1 MGCATGSTRRW
12 RPEVPENLLEV
23 RDLTI
28 TPAGAE
34 TPVLHD
40 VSLSLAPG
48 ERVGLIGESGSGKSL
63 TAQSV
68 MGLLPEEL
76 HARGQV
82 RLQGHSGNLLEANE
96 KTLAG
101 LRSEIVSMVFQEPM
115 SALNPLM
122 RIGDQIA
129 EVLRIHGKVPRAQ
142 IQTRVRELL
151 HDVHMPD
158 PDSAR
163 FAYPHQMSG
172 GQRQRVML
180 AIALA
185 NSPRLLICDEPTTA
199 LDVTVQKHMLDLI
212 AERVA
217 AVEAGLLFIT
227 HDLAVVAGVC
237 DRVIVMYRGRIV
249 ESGSVDEIFTAPK
262 HEYTRG
268 LLASSDLE
276 SSDDRGRLFTLKT
289 ALAYSGPQVDA
300 ESPAEADSSDGAGE
314 SEESECREESTTSTR
329 SGHTG
334 TAVAESTDDGN
345 DGAASTRENDGAAS
359 VGESAPLIEVSGVTR
374 VFRGRGLFGRRRS
387 QVTALGGIDFTVAGG
402 ARLGIVGESGS
413 GKSTLLNILSGLDRP
428 TTGHVRV
435 GDIRVEAASSQ
446 ALRRL
451 RENLQIVFQDPFASL
466 DPRMRIAD
474 IVSEP
479 LIAAGVDKDERI
491 ARVEEMIA
499 SVDLD
504 ADSLRRYPHQ
514 FSGGQRQRISIAR
527 ALVTRPQILVADE
540 PVSALDVSVRAQV
553 LNLLTDLVDEYA
565 LTLLFVSHDL
575 GVVKHLCSD
584 VIVMK
589 AGQII
594 ESGATEDIYAHPQ
607 EEYTRRLIAAT
618 PSLAEAL
625 AAG

>member
-1 MGCATGSTRRW
+1 MS
-12 RPEVPENLLEV
+12 ENLLEV

-28 TPAGAE
+28 TPAGAQA
-34 TPVLHD
+34 PVLEN

-76 HARGQV
+76 RAEGSV
-82 RLQGHSGNLLEANE
+82 SLQGFSGNILEAKE
-96 KTLAG
+96 KTLARM
-101 LRSEIVSMVFQEPM
+101 RSNLVSMVFQEPM

-129 EVLRIHGKVPRAQ
+129 EAMRIHGAVARGDIPG
-142 IQTRVRELL
+142 RVLDLL
-151 HDVHMPD
+151 TSVHMPD
-158 PDSAR
+158 PGSAR
-163 FAYPHQMSG
+163 YAYPHQMSG

-185 NSPRLLICDEPTTA
+185 NSPQLLICDEPTTA
-199 LDVTVQKHMLDLI
+199 LDVTVQKHMLELI

-217 AVEAGLLFIT
+217 AVQAGLLFIT
-227 HDLAVVAGVC
+227 HDLAVVAEVC
-237 DRVIVMYRGRIV
+237 ERVIVMYAGRIV
-249 ESGSVDEIFTAPK
+249 ESGTVRQIFTDPQ

-276 SSDDRGRLFTLKT
+276 ATEGNGKLYTLKT
-289 ALAYSGPQVDA
+289 ALSYAGPVD
-300 ESPAEADSSDGAGE
+300 ETSPVDEAGPGDEDELS
-314 SEESECREESTTSTR
+314 
-329 SGHTG
+329 
-334 TAVAESTDDGN
+334 VAA
-345 DGAASTRENDGAAS
+345 GAADVREPAAVRESRAAS
-359 VGESAPLIEVSGVTR
+359 AREAPTVGGVAPLIEVSGVSKH
-374 VFRGRGLFGRRRS
+374 FRSRGLLLRRRAP
-387 QVTALGGIDFTVAGG
+387 VRALEDISFSVASGQ
-402 ARLGIVGESGS
+402 RLGIVGESGS

-428 TTGHVRV
+428 SSGHVRV
-435 GDIRVEAASSQ
+435 GDIRVESASSS
-446 ALRRL
+446 ALRAL

-466 DPRMRIAD
+466 DPRMRVED

-479 LIAAGVDKDERI
+479 LVARGLGREERL
-491 ARVEEMIA
+491 ARVEEMLQA
-499 SVDLD
+499 VDLD
-504 ADSLRRYPHQ
+504 TKAMRRYPHQ

-553 LNLLTDLVDEYA
+553 LNLLTDLVDDYA

-589 AGQII
+589 DGHIV
-594 ESGATEDIYAHPQ
+594 ESGSTEDIYANPR
-607 EEYTRRLIAAT
+607 EDYTRSLIAAT
-618 PSLAEAL
+618 PSLAGAL
-625 AAG
+625 ASAN

>member
-1 MGCATGSTRRW
+1 M
-12 RPEVPENLLEV
+12 PENLLEV

-68 MGLLPEEL
+68 MGLLPDEL

-82 RLQGHSGNLLEANE
+82 HLQGHSGNLLEANE

-101 LRSEIVSMVFQEPM
+101 LRSDIVSMVFQEPM

-142 IQTRVRELL
+142 IPTRVRELL

-237 DRVIVMYRGRIV
+237 DRVVVMYRGRIV

-276 SSDDRGRLFTLKT
+276 STDDRGRLFTPKT
-289 ALAYSGPQVDA
+289 ALAYSGPQVEEAEPQPDA
-300 ESPAEADSSDGAGE
+300 RESQDSE
-314 SEESECREESTTSTR
+314 
-329 SGHTG
+329 
-334 TAVAESTDDGN
+334 
-345 DGAASTRENDGAAS
+345 DGAASAKEGNGAAS
-359 VGESAPLIEVSGVTR
+359 AKESAPLIEVSDVTR
-374 VFRGRGLFGRRRS
+374 VFRGRGLFGRGRS
-387 QVTALGGIDFTVAGG
+387 RVTALGGIDFTVASG

-474 IVSEP
+474 IVAEP
-479 LIAAGVDKDERI
+479 LIAAGVDKDERT

-499 SVDLD
+499 AVDLD

-575 GVVKHLCSD
+575 GVVKHLCSE

-589 AGQII
+589 SGQII
-594 ESGATEDIYAHPQ
+594 ESGATEDIYANPQ
-607 EEYTRRLIAAT
+607 EEYTRSLIAAT

>member
-1 MGCATGSTRRW
+1 M
-12 RPEVPENLLEV
+12 PENLLEV
-23 RDLTI
+23 CDLTI

-142 IQTRVRELL
+142 IPTRVRELL

-249 ESGSVDEIFTAPK
+249 ESGSIDEIFTAPK

-276 SSDDRGRLFTLKT
+276 STDDRGRLFTLKT

-345 DGAASTRENDGAAS
+345 DGAAS

-374 VFRGRGLFGRRRS
+374 VFRGRGFFGRRRS

>member
-1 MGCATGSTRRW
+1 M
-12 RPEVPENLLEV
+12 PENLLEV

-68 MGLLPEEL
+68 MGLLPDEL

-82 RLQGHSGNLLEANE
+82 HLQGHSGNLLEANE

-101 LRSEIVSMVFQEPM
+101 LRSDIVSMVFQEPM

-227 HDLAVVAGVC
+227 HDLAVVAGIC
-237 DRVIVMYRGRIV
+237 DRVVVMYRGRIV

-276 SSDDRGRLFTLKT
+276 STDDRGRLFTPKT
-289 ALAYSGPQVDA
+289 ALAYSGPQVEEAEPQPDA
-300 ESPAEADSSDGAGE
+300 RESQDSE
-314 SEESECREESTTSTR
+314 
-329 SGHTG
+329 
-334 TAVAESTDDGN
+334 
-345 DGAASTRENDGAAS
+345 DGAASAKEGNGAAS
-359 VGESAPLIEVSGVTR
+359 AKESAPLIEVSDVTR
-374 VFRGRGLFGRRRS
+374 VFRGRGLFGRGRS
-387 QVTALGGIDFTVAGG
+387 RVTALGGIDFTVASG
-402 ARLGIVGESGS
+402 ARLGIVGGSGS

-474 IVSEP
+474 IVAEP
-479 LIAAGVDKDERI
+479 LIAASVDKDERT

-499 SVDLD
+499 AVDLD

-575 GVVKHLCSD
+575 GVVKHLCSE

-589 AGQII
+589 SGQII
-594 ESGATEDIYAHPQ
+594 ESGATEDIYANPQ
-607 EEYTRRLIAAT
+607 EEYTRSLIAAT

>member
-1 MGCATGSTRRW
+1 MS
-12 RPEVPENLLEV
+12 ENLLEV

-28 TPAGAE
+28 TPAGARA
-34 TPVLHD
+34 PVLEN

-76 HARGQV
+76 HAEGSV
-82 RLQGHSGNLLEANE
+82 SLQGFSGNILEAKE
-96 KTLAG
+96 KTLARM
-101 LRSEIVSMVFQEPM
+101 RSNLVSMVFQEPM

-129 EVLRIHGKVPRAQ
+129 EALRIHGAVARGDIPG
-142 IQTRVRELL
+142 RVLDLL
-151 HDVHMPD
+151 TSVHMPD
-158 PDSAR
+158 PGSAR
-163 FAYPHQMSG
+163 YAYPHQMSG

-185 NSPRLLICDEPTTA
+185 NSPQLLICDEPTTA
-199 LDVTVQKHMLDLI
+199 LDVTVQKHMLELI

-217 AVEAGLLFIT
+217 AVQAGLLFIT
-227 HDLAVVAGVC
+227 HDLAVVAEVC
-237 DRVIVMYRGRIV
+237 ERVIVMYAGRIV
-249 ESGSVDEIFTAPK
+249 ESGTVRQIFTDPQ

-276 SSDDRGRLFTLKT
+276 ATDGNGKLYTLKT
-289 ALAYSGPQVDA
+289 ALSYAGPVDEA
-300 ESPAEADSSDGAGE
+300 EPADMRESAVAREPVATGE
-314 SEESECREESTTSTR
+314 SAAVREPR
-329 SGHTG
+329 
-334 TAVAESTDDGN
+334 
-345 DGAASTRENDGAAS
+345 AASAREAPT
-359 VGESAPLIEVSGVTR
+359 VGGVAPLIEVSGVSKH
-374 VFRGRGLFGRRRS
+374 FRSRGLLLRRRAP
-387 QVTALGGIDFTVAGG
+387 VRALEDISFSVASGQ
-402 ARLGIVGESGS
+402 RLGIVGESGS

-428 TTGHVRV
+428 SSGHVRV
-435 GDIRVEAASSQ
+435 GDIRVESASSS
-446 ALRRL
+446 ALRAL

-466 DPRMRIAD
+466 DPRMRIED

-479 LIAAGVDKDERI
+479 LVARGLGREERL
-491 ARVEEMIA
+491 ARVEEMLQA
-499 SVDLD
+499 VDLD
-504 ADSLRRYPHQ
+504 TKVMRRYPHQ

-553 LNLLTDLVDEYA
+553 LNLFTDLVDDYA

-589 AGQII
+589 DGHIV
-594 ESGATEDIYAHPQ
+594 ESGSTEDIYANPR
-607 EEYTRRLIAAT
+607 EDYTRRLIAAT
-618 PSLAEAL
+618 PSLAGAL
-625 AAG
+625 ASAN

>member
-1 MGCATGSTRRW
+1 M
-12 RPEVPENLLEV
+12 PENLLEV
-23 RDLTI
+23 CDLTI

-142 IQTRVRELL
+142 IPTRVRELL

-199 LDVTVQKHMLDLI
+199 LDVTVQKQMLDLI

-227 HDLAVVAGVC
+227 HDLAVVAGIC

-276 SSDDRGRLFTLKT
+276 STDDRGRLFTLKT

-499 SVDLD
+499 SVDLG

>member
-1 MGCATGSTRRW
+1 M
-12 RPEVPENLLEV
+12 PENLLEV

-28 TPAGAE
+28 TPAGTQ

-40 VSLSLAPG
+40 VSLSLASG

-76 HARGQV
+76 HTRGRV
-82 RLQGHSGNLLEANE
+82 HLQGHSGNLLDAKET
-96 KTLAG
+96 TLAG
-101 LRSEIVSMVFQEPM
+101 MRSDIVSMVFQEPM

-142 IQTRVRELL
+142 IPSRVRDLL
-151 HDVHMPD
+151 RDVHMPD

-199 LDVTVQKHMLDLI
+199 LDVTVQKRMLDLI
-212 AERVA
+212 AERVSD
-217 AVEAGLLFIT
+217 VEAGLLFIT
-227 HDLAVVAGVC
+227 HDLAVVAGIC

-249 ESGSVDEIFTAPK
+249 ETGSVDEIFTAPQ

-268 LLASSDLE
+268 LLASSDLDATDE
-276 SSDDRGRLFTLKT
+276 RGRLFTLKT
-289 ALAYSGPQVDA
+289 ALAYSGPRLDKAALSAELVEPGDSVD
-300 ESPAEADSSDGAGE
+300 
-314 SEESECREESTTSTR
+314 
-329 SGHTG
+329 G
-334 TAVAESTDDGN
+334 TASVTDD
-345 DGAASTRENDGAAS
+345 DGTAS
-359 VGESAPLIEVSGVTR
+359 VRESAPLIDVSDVTR

-387 QVTALGGIDFTVAGG
+387 DVTALGGIDFAVSTG

-451 RENLQIVFQDPFASL
+451 RERLQIVFQDPFASL

-474 IVSEP
+474 IVAEP
-479 LIAAGVDKDERI
+479 LIAAGIDKDERD
-491 ARVEEMIA
+491 ARVVEMITA
-499 SVDLD
+499 VDLD

-527 ALVTRPQILVADE
+527 ALVTKPQILVADE

-589 AGQII
+589 AGQIV
-594 ESGATEDIYAHPQ
+594 ESGATEDIYANPQ
-607 EEYTRRLIAAT
+607 EEYTRSLIAAT

>member
-1 MGCATGSTRRW
+1 M
-12 RPEVPENLLEV
+12 PENLLEV
-23 RDLTI
+23 CDLTI

-142 IQTRVRELL
+142 IPTRVRELL

-237 DRVIVMYRGRIV
+237 DRVIVMCRGRIV

-276 SSDDRGRLFTLKT
+276 STDDRGRLFTLKT

-618 PSLAEAL
+618 PSLADAL

>member
-1 MGCATGSTRRW
+1 M
-12 RPEVPENLLEV
+12 PESLLEV

-28 TPAGAE
+28 TPAGTQ

-40 VSLSLAPG
+40 VSLSLASG

-76 HARGQV
+76 HTRGRV
-82 RLQGHSGNLLEANE
+82 HLQGHSGNLLDAHET
-96 KTLAG
+96 TLAG
-101 LRSEIVSMVFQEPM
+101 LRSDIVSMVFQEPM

-142 IQTRVRELL
+142 IPTRVRELL

-199 LDVTVQKHMLDLI
+199 LDVTVQKRMLDLI
-212 AERVA
+212 AERVS

-227 HDLAVVAGVC
+227 HDLAVVAGIC

-249 ESGSVDEIFTAPK
+249 ETGSVDQIFTAPQ
-262 HEYTRG
+262 HDYTRG
-268 LLASSDLE
+268 LLASSDLDAT
-276 SSDDRGRLFTLKT
+276 DDRGRLFTLKT
-289 ALAYSGPQVDA
+289 SLTYSGPRLDA
-300 ESPAEADSSDGAGE
+300 AEASAEQVEPGDSVD
-314 SEESECREESTTSTR
+314 
-329 SGHTG
+329 G
-334 TAVAESTDDGN
+334 TASVRDD
-345 DGAASTRENDGAAS
+345 DRTAS
-359 VGESAPLIEVSGVTR
+359 VRESAPLIDVSDVTR

-387 QVTALGGIDFTVAGG
+387 DVTALDGIDFSVSAG

-435 GDIRVEAASSQ
+435 GDIRVEAASAQ

-466 DPRMRIAD
+466 DPRMRVAD
-474 IVSEP
+474 IVAEP
-479 LIAAGVDKDERI
+479 LIAAGIDKDERD
-491 ARVEEMIA
+491 ARVEEMITA
-499 SVDLD
+499 VDLE

-527 ALVTRPQILVADE
+527 ALVTKPQILVADE

-584 VIVMK
+584 VIVMR
-589 AGQII
+589 AGQIV
-594 ESGATEDIYAHPQ
+594 ESGATEDIYANPQ
-607 EEYTRRLIAAT
+607 EEYTRSLIAAT

>member
-1 MGCATGSTRRW
+1 M
-12 RPEVPENLLEV
+12 PENLLEV

-28 TPAGAE
+28 TPAGTQ

-40 VSLSLAPG
+40 VSLSLASG

-76 HARGQV
+76 HTRGRV
-82 RLQGHSGNLLEANE
+82 HLQGHSGNLLDAKET
-96 KTLAG
+96 TLAG
-101 LRSEIVSMVFQEPM
+101 MRSDIVSMVFQEPM

-142 IQTRVRELL
+142 IPTRVRDLL
-151 HDVHMPD
+151 RDVHMPD

-199 LDVTVQKHMLDLI
+199 LDVTVQKRMLDLI
-212 AERVA
+212 AERVSD
-217 AVEAGLLFIT
+217 VEAGLLFIT
-227 HDLAVVAGVC
+227 HDLAVVAGIC

-249 ESGSVDEIFTAPK
+249 ETGSVDEIFTAPQ

-268 LLASSDLE
+268 LLASSDLDATDE
-276 SSDDRGRLFTLKT
+276 RGRLFTLKT
-289 ALAYSGPQVDA
+289 ALAYSGPRLDKAASSAEPVEPGDSVD
-300 ESPAEADSSDGAGE
+300 
-314 SEESECREESTTSTR
+314 
-329 SGHTG
+329 G
-334 TAVAESTDDGN
+334 TASVTDD
-345 DGAASTRENDGAAS
+345 DGTAS
-359 VGESAPLIEVSGVTR
+359 VRESAPLIDVSDVTR

-387 QVTALGGIDFTVAGG
+387 DVTALGGIDFAVSTG

-451 RENLQIVFQDPFASL
+451 RERLQIVFQDPFASL

-474 IVSEP
+474 IVAEP
-479 LIAAGVDKDERI
+479 LIAAGIDKDERD
-491 ARVEEMIA
+491 ARVMEMITA
-499 SVDLD
+499 VDLD

-527 ALVTRPQILVADE
+527 ALVTKPQILVADE
-540 PVSALDVSVRAQV
+540 TVSALDVSVRAQV

-589 AGQII
+589 AGQIV
-594 ESGATEDIYAHPQ
+594 ESGATEDIYANPQ
-607 EEYTRRLIAAT
+607 EEYTRSLIAAT

>member
-1 MGCATGSTRRW
+1 M
-12 RPEVPENLLEV
+12 PENLLEV

-76 HARGQV
+76 HAQGQV
-82 RLQGHSGNLLEANE
+82 HLQGHSGNLLEANE

-101 LRSEIVSMVFQEPM
+101 LRSDIVSMVFQEPM

-237 DRVIVMYRGRIV
+237 DRVVVMYRGRIV

-276 SSDDRGRLFTLKT
+276 STDDRGRLFTPKT
-289 ALAYSGPQVDA
+289 ALAYSGPQVEEAEPQPDA
-300 ESPAEADSSDGAGE
+300 RESQDSE
-314 SEESECREESTTSTR
+314 
-329 SGHTG
+329 
-334 TAVAESTDDGN
+334 
-345 DGAASTRENDGAAS
+345 DGAASAKEGNGAAS
-359 VGESAPLIEVSGVTR
+359 AKESAPLIEVSDVTR
-374 VFRGRGLFGRRRS
+374 VFRGRGLFGRGRS
-387 QVTALGGIDFTVAGG
+387 QVTALGGIDFTVASG

-451 RENLQIVFQDPFASL
+451 RQNLQIVFQDPFASL

-474 IVSEP
+474 IVAEP
-479 LIAAGVDKDERI
+479 LIAAGVDKDERT

-499 SVDLD
+499 AVDLD

-575 GVVKHLCSD
+575 GVVKHLCSE

-589 AGQII
+589 SGQII
-594 ESGATEDIYAHPQ
+594 ESGATENIYANPQ
-607 EEYTRRLIAAT
+607 EEYTRSLIAAT

>member
-1 MGCATGSTRRW
+1 M
-12 RPEVPENLLEV
+12 PENLLEV

-68 MGLLPEEL
+68 MGLLPDEL

-82 RLQGHSGNLLEANE
+82 HLQGHSGNLLEANE

-101 LRSEIVSMVFQEPM
+101 LRSDIVSMVFQEPM

-129 EVLRIHGKVPRAQ
+129 EVLRIHGKVPRGQ
-142 IQTRVRELL
+142 IPTRVRELL

-217 AVEAGLLFIT
+217 AVDAGLLFIT

-237 DRVIVMYRGRIV
+237 DRVVVMYRGRIV

-276 SSDDRGRLFTLKT
+276 STDDRGRLFTPKT
-289 ALAYSGPQVDA
+289 ALAYSGPQVEEAEPQPDA
-300 ESPAEADSSDGAGE
+300 RESQDSE
-314 SEESECREESTTSTR
+314 
-329 SGHTG
+329 
-334 TAVAESTDDGN
+334 
-345 DGAASTRENDGAAS
+345 DGAASAKEGNGAAS
-359 VGESAPLIEVSGVTR
+359 AKESAPLIEVSDVTR
-374 VFRGRGLFGRRRS
+374 VFRGRGLFVRGRSR
-387 QVTALGGIDFTVAGG
+387 VTALGGIDFTVASG

-474 IVSEP
+474 IVAEP
-479 LIAAGVDKDERI
+479 LIAAGVDKDERT

-499 SVDLD
+499 AVDLD
-504 ADSLRRYPHQ
+504 TDSLRRYPHQ

-575 GVVKHLCSD
+575 GVVKHLCSE

-589 AGQII
+589 SGQII
-594 ESGATEDIYAHPQ
+594 ESGATEDIYANPQ
-607 EEYTRRLIAAT
+607 EEYTRSLIAAT

>member
-1 MGCATGSTRRW
+1 MA
-12 RPEVPENLLEV
+12 ENLLEV

-28 TPAGAE
+28 TPAGADG
-34 TPVLHD
+34 PVLKD

-76 HARGQV
+76 RATGTV
-82 RLQGHSGNLLEANE
+82 SLAGFSGNVLEAKE
-96 KTLAG
+96 RTLARM
-101 LRSEIVSMVFQEPM
+101 RSDIVSMVFQEPM

-129 EVLRIHGKVPRAQ
+129 EALRIHGSTDRRAVPG
-142 IQTRVRELL
+142 RVLELL
-151 HDVHMPD
+151 TSVHMPD
-158 PDSAR
+158 PEGAR
-163 FAYPHQMSG
+163 YAYPHQMSG

-185 NSPRLLICDEPTTA
+185 NTPRLLICDEPTTA

-237 DRVIVMYRGRIV
+237 DRVIVMNSGRIV
-249 ESGSVDEIFTAPK
+249 ETGSVHDIFTNPQ

-276 SSDDRGRLFTLKT
+276 ATDANGKLFTLKT
-289 ALAYSGPQVDA
+289 ALAYAGPLGEAGSPPGAGTNPDENVDA
-300 ESPAEADSSDGAGE
+300 DVEPTTASAGE
-314 SEESECREESTTSTR
+314 SGRVRTRAGDSPRAREPEL
-329 SGHTG
+329 TG
-334 TAVAESTDDGN
+334 Q
-345 DGAASTRENDGAAS
+345 
-359 VGESAPLIEVSGVTR
+359 SAPLIEVTGVSKLYKA
-374 VFRGRGLFGRRRS
+374 RGLTLRRRS
-387 QVTALGGIDFTVAGG
+387 EVQALEDIGFRVSAGQ
-402 ARLGIVGESGS
+402 RLGIVGESGS

-435 GDIRVEAASSQ
+435 GDVRVESASAS
-446 ALRRL
+446 ALRSL

-466 DPRMRIAD
+466 DPRMRVED

-479 LIAAGVDKDERI
+479 LIARGMGRDERLS
-491 ARVEEMIA
+491 RVEEMLLA
-499 SVDLD
+499 VDLD
-504 ADSLRRYPHQ
+504 SAAMRRYPHQ

-527 ALVTRPQILVADE
+527 ALVTRPQILIADE

-553 LNLLTDLVDEYA
+553 LNLLTDLVDDYA

-575 GVVKHLCSD
+575 GVVQHLCSD
-584 VIVMK
+584 IIVMK
-589 AGQII
+589 DGHIV
-594 ESGATEDIYAHPQ
+594 ESGTTEDIYANPR
-607 EEYTRRLIAAT
+607 EEYTQRLIAAT
-618 PSLAEAL
+618 PSLAGAL
-625 AAG
+625 ASAG

>member
-1 MGCATGSTRRW
+1 M
-12 RPEVPENLLEV
+12 PENLLEV

-28 TPAGAE
+28 TPAGASA
-34 TPVLHD
+34 PVLHD

-82 RLQGHSGNLLEANE
+82 HLQGHTGNLLEANE

-101 LRSEIVSMVFQEPM
+101 LRSDIVSMVFQEPM

-129 EVLRIHGKVPRAQ
+129 EVLRIHGKVPRGQ
-142 IQTRVRELL
+142 IPARVRELL
-151 HDVHMPD
+151 GDVHMPD

-212 AERVA
+212 ADRVS

-249 ESGSVDEIFTAPK
+249 ETGSVDEIFTAPK

-276 SSDDRGRLFTLKT
+276 ATDDRGRLFTLKT
-289 ALAYSGPQVDA
+289 ALAYSGPQVEGA
-300 ESPAEADSSDGAGE
+300 EPTSAAGE
-314 SEESECREESTTSTR
+314 SEGSDQQEESPVPTRKDGISTS
-329 SGHTG
+329 
-334 TAVAESTDDGN
+334 VEDPMDD
-345 DGAASTRENDGAAS
+345 DDDRAASERD
-359 VGESAPLIEVSGVTR
+359 SAPLIEVSDVTR

-387 QVTALGGIDFTVAGG
+387 DVTALGGIDFTVAAG

-474 IVSEP
+474 IVAEP
-479 LIAAGVDKDERI
+479 LIAAGVDKDERT

-499 SVDLD
+499 AVDLD

-575 GVVKHLCSD
+575 GVVRHLCSD

-589 AGQII
+589 GGQIV
-594 ESGATEDIYAHPQ
+594 ESGATEDIYAAPQ

>member
-1 MGCATGSTRRW
+1 M
-12 RPEVPENLLEV
+12 PENLLEV

-142 IQTRVRELL
+142 IPTRVRELL

>member
-1 MGCATGSTRRW
+1 
-12 RPEVPENLLEV
+12 VPENLLEV

-28 TPAGAE
+28 TPAGADAA
-34 TPVLHD
+34 VLHD
-40 VSLSLAPG
+40 VSLSLAQG

-76 HARGQV
+76 NARGQV
-82 RLQGHSGNLLEANE
+82 HLHGHSGNLLESNE

-101 LRSEIVSMVFQEPM
+101 LRSDIVSMVFQEPM

-129 EVLRIHGKVPRAQ
+129 EVLRIHGKAPRGQ
-142 IQTRVRELL
+142 IPTRVRELL
-151 HDVHMPD
+151 RDVHMPD

-163 FAYPHQMSG
+163 FAYPHQLSG

-212 AERVA
+212 AERVS

-276 SSDDRGRLFTLKT
+276 ATDDRGRLFTLKT
-289 ALAYSGPQVDA
+289 ALAYSGPQIG
-300 ESPAEADSSDGAGE
+300 EAEASADVGE
-314 SEESECREESTTSTR
+314 S
-329 SGHTG
+329 G
-334 TAVAESTDDGN
+334 DDGV
-345 DGAASTRENDGAAS
+345 GAAS
-359 VGESAPLIEVSGVTR
+359 VRESAPLIEVSDVTR

-387 QVTALGGIDFTVAGG
+387 DVTALGGIDFSVAAG

-474 IVSEP
+474 IVAEP
-479 LIAAGVDKDERI
+479 LIAAGVDKDERA

-499 SVDLD
+499 AVDLD
-504 ADSLRRYPHQ
+504 QDSLRRYPHQ

-575 GVVKHLCSD
+575 GVVKHLCSE
-584 VIVMK
+584 VIVMR
-589 AGQII
+589 AGQIV
-594 ESGATEDIYAHPQ
+594 ESGATEDIYANPQ

-625 AAG
+625 ATG

>member
-12 RPEVPENLLEV
+12 RPEVPEKLLEV

-34 TPVLHD
+34 APVLHD

-76 HARGQV
+76 HASGQV
-82 RLQGHSGNLLEANE
+82 HLQGHSGNLLEANE

-101 LRSEIVSMVFQEPM
+101 LRSDIVSMVFQEPM

-142 IQTRVRELL
+142 IPTRVRELL

-276 SSDDRGRLFTLKT
+276 STDDRGRLFTLKT
-289 ALAYSGPQVDA
+289 ALAYSGPQV
-300 ESPAEADSSDGAGE
+300 E
-314 SEESECREESTTSTR
+314 
-329 SGHTG
+329 
-334 TAVAESTDDGN
+334 AESTDD
-345 DGAASTRENDGAAS
+345 DNDGAAS
-359 VGESAPLIEVSGVTR
+359 VRKNDGIASVRESAPLIEVSDVTR

-387 QVTALGGIDFTVAGG
+387 QVTALGGIDFTVAAG

-618 PSLAEAL
+618 PNLAEAL

>member
-1 MGCATGSTRRW
+1 M
-12 RPEVPENLLEV
+12 PENLLEV
-23 RDLTI
+23 CDLTI

-142 IQTRVRELL
+142 IPTRVRELL

-199 LDVTVQKHMLDLI
+199 LDVTVQKQMLDLI

>member
-1 MGCATGSTRRW
+1 M
-12 RPEVPENLLEV
+12 PENLLEV

-68 MGLLPEEL
+68 MGLLPDEL

-82 RLQGHSGNLLEANE
+82 HLQGHSGNLLEANE

-101 LRSEIVSMVFQEPM
+101 LRSDIVSMVFQEPM

-227 HDLAVVAGVC
+227 HDLAVVAGIC
-237 DRVIVMYRGRIV
+237 DRVVVMYRGRIV

-276 SSDDRGRLFTLKT
+276 STDDRGRLFTPKT
-289 ALAYSGPQVDA
+289 ALAYSGPQVEEAEPQPDA
-300 ESPAEADSSDGAGE
+300 RESQDSE
-314 SEESECREESTTSTR
+314 
-329 SGHTG
+329 
-334 TAVAESTDDGN
+334 
-345 DGAASTRENDGAAS
+345 DGAASAKEGNGAAS
-359 VGESAPLIEVSGVTR
+359 AKESAPLIEVSDVTR
-374 VFRGRGLFGRRRS
+374 VFRGRGLFGRGRS
-387 QVTALGGIDFTVAGG
+387 RVTALGGIDFTVASG

-474 IVSEP
+474 IVAEP
-479 LIAAGVDKDERI
+479 LIAAGVDKDERT

-499 SVDLD
+499 AVDLD
-504 ADSLRRYPHQ
+504 TDSLRRYPHQ

-527 ALVTRPQILVADE
+527 ALVTRPQVLVADE

-575 GVVKHLCSD
+575 GVVKHLCSE

-589 AGQII
+589 SGQII
-594 ESGATEDIYAHPQ
+594 ESGATEDIYANPQ
-607 EEYTRRLIAAT
+607 EEYTRSLIAAT

>member
-1 MGCATGSTRRW
+1 MS
-12 RPEVPENLLEV
+12 ENLLEV

-28 TPAGAE
+28 TPAGARA
-34 TPVLHD
+34 PVLEN

-76 HARGQV
+76 HAEGSV
-82 RLQGHSGNLLEANE
+82 SLQGFSGNILEAKE
-96 KTLAG
+96 KTLARM
-101 LRSEIVSMVFQEPM
+101 RSNLVSMVFQEPM

-129 EVLRIHGKVPRAQ
+129 EALRIHGAVARGDIPR
-142 IQTRVRELL
+142 RVLDLL
-151 HDVHMPD
+151 TSVHMPD
-158 PDSAR
+158 PGSAR
-163 FAYPHQMSG
+163 SAYPHQMSG

-185 NSPRLLICDEPTTA
+185 NSPQLLICDEPTTA
-199 LDVTVQKHMLDLI
+199 LDVTVQKHMLELI

-217 AVEAGLLFIT
+217 AARAGLLFIT
-227 HDLAVVAGVC
+227 HDLAVVAEVC
-237 DRVIVMYRGRIV
+237 ERVIVMYAGRIV
-249 ESGSVDEIFTAPK
+249 ESGTVRQIFTDPQ

-276 SSDDRGRLFTLKT
+276 ATEGNGKLYTLKT
-289 ALAYSGPQVDA
+289 ALSYAGPVD
-300 ESPAEADSSDGAGE
+300 ETSPVDEAGPGDEDELSAG
-314 SEESECREESTTSTR
+314 
-329 SGHTG
+329 
-334 TAVAESTDDGN
+334 
-345 DGAASTRENDGAAS
+345 DGAADVREPAAVRESRAAS
-359 VGESAPLIEVSGVTR
+359 AREAPTVGGVAPLIEVSGVSKH
-374 VFRGRGLFGRRRS
+374 FRSRGLLLRRRAP
-387 QVTALGGIDFTVAGG
+387 VRALEDISFSVASGQ
-402 ARLGIVGESGS
+402 RLGIVGESGS

-428 TTGHVRV
+428 SSGHVRV
-435 GDIRVEAASSQ
+435 GDIRVESASSS
-446 ALRRL
+446 ALRSL

-466 DPRMRIAD
+466 DPRMRIED

-479 LIAAGVDKDERI
+479 LVARGLGREERL
-491 ARVEEMIA
+491 ARVEEMLQA
-499 SVDLD
+499 VDLD
-504 ADSLRRYPHQ
+504 TKVMRRYPHQ

-553 LNLLTDLVDEYA
+553 LNLFTDLVDDYA

-589 AGQII
+589 DGHIV
-594 ESGATEDIYAHPQ
+594 ESGSTEDIYANPR
-607 EEYTRRLIAAT
+607 EDYTRRLIAAT
-618 PSLAEAL
+618 PSLAGAL
-625 AAG
+625 ASAN

>member
-1 MGCATGSTRRW
+1 M
-12 RPEVPENLLEV
+12 PENLLEV
-23 RDLTI
+23 CDLTI

-142 IQTRVRELL
+142 IPTRVRELL

-199 LDVTVQKHMLDLI
+199 LDVTVQKQMLDLI

-276 SSDDRGRLFTLKT
+276 STDDRGRLFTLKT

-345 DGAASTRENDGAAS
+345 DGAASTGENDGAAS

>member
-1 MGCATGSTRRW
+1 M
-12 RPEVPENLLEV
+12 PENLLEV
-23 RDLTI
+23 RNLTI

-34 TPVLHD
+34 VPVLDD

-63 TAQSV
+63 TALSV

-76 HARGQV
+76 HAQGTV
-82 RLQGHSGNLLEANE
+82 SLQGHGGSLLEANE

-101 LRSEIVSMVFQEPM
+101 LRSDIVSMVFQEPM

-129 EVLRIHGKVPRAQ
+129 EVLRIHRRVPRAL
-142 IQTRVRELL
+142 IPGRVCELL
-151 HDVHMPD
+151 ADVHMPD

-199 LDVTVQKHMLDLI
+199 LDVTVQRRMLDLI

-249 ESGSVDEIFTAPK
+249 ETGTVTEIFTAPR

-276 SSDDRGRLFTLKT
+276 ATDDRGRLFTLKT
-289 ALAYSGPQVDA
+289 ALDYAGPRV
-300 ESPAEADSSDGAGE
+300 PTRDSSTDANRAADGQG
-314 SEESECREESTTSTR
+314 
-329 SGHTG
+329 
-334 TAVAESTDDGN
+334 
-345 DGAASTRENDGAAS
+345 GAASTTG
-359 VGESAPLIEVSGVTR
+359 SAPLIEVSDVTR
-374 VFRGRGLFGRRRS
+374 VFKGRGLFGRRRS
-387 QVTALGGIDFTVAGG
+387 DVTALGGIDFSVAAGE
-402 ARLGIVGESGS
+402 RLGIVGESGS

-435 GDIRVEAASSQ
+435 GDIRVEAASST
-446 ALRRL
+446 ALRAL

-466 DPRMRIAD
+466 DPRMRVAD
-474 IVSEP
+474 IVAEP
-479 LIAAGVDKDERI
+479 LVAAGVDKDERS

-499 SVDLD
+499 AVDLD
-504 ADSLRRYPHQ
+504 AQSLRRYPHQ

-553 LNLLTDLVDEYA
+553 LNLLTDLVEDYA

-575 GVVKHLCSD
+575 GVVKHLCSQ

-589 AGQII
+589 DGQIV
-594 ESGATEDIYAHPQ
+594 ESGATEDIYSNPQ
-607 EEYTRRLIAAT
+607 QEYTRRLIAAT
-618 PSLAEAL
+618 PSLADAL
-625 AAG
+625 ASTG

>member
-1 MGCATGSTRRW
+1 M
-12 RPEVPENLLEV
+12 PENLLEV

-68 MGLLPEEL
+68 MGLLPDEL

-82 RLQGHSGNLLEANE
+82 HLQGHSGNLLEANE

-101 LRSEIVSMVFQEPM
+101 LRSDIVSMVFQEPM

-237 DRVIVMYRGRIV
+237 DRVVVMYRGRIV

-276 SSDDRGRLFTLKT
+276 STDDRGRLFTPKT
-289 ALAYSGPQVDA
+289 ALAYSGPQVEEAEPQPDA
-300 ESPAEADSSDGAGE
+300 RESQDSE
-314 SEESECREESTTSTR
+314 
-329 SGHTG
+329 
-334 TAVAESTDDGN
+334 
-345 DGAASTRENDGAAS
+345 DGAASAKEGNGAAS
-359 VGESAPLIEVSGVTR
+359 AKESAPLIEVSDVTR
-374 VFRGRGLFGRRRS
+374 VFRGRGLFGRGRS
-387 QVTALGGIDFTVAGG
+387 RVTALGGIDFTVASG

-451 RENLQIVFQDPFASL
+451 RQNLQIVFQDPFASL

-474 IVSEP
+474 IVAEP
-479 LIAAGVDKDERI
+479 LIAAGVDKDERT

-499 SVDLD
+499 AVDLD

-575 GVVKHLCSD
+575 GVVKHLCSE

-589 AGQII
+589 SGQII
-594 ESGATEDIYAHPQ
+594 ESGATEDIYANPQ
-607 EEYTRRLIAAT
+607 EEYTRSLIAAT

>member
-1 MGCATGSTRRW
+1 M
-12 RPEVPENLLEV
+12 PENLLEV

-276 SSDDRGRLFTLKT
+276 STDDRGRLFTLKT

>member
-1 MGCATGSTRRW
+1 M
-12 RPEVPENLLEV
+12 PENLLEV

-28 TPAGAE
+28 TPAGANA
-34 TPVLHD
+34 PVLHD

-76 HARGQV
+76 HARGQMH
-82 RLQGHSGNLLEANE
+82 LQGHSGNLLEANE

-101 LRSEIVSMVFQEPM
+101 LRSDIVSMVFQEPM

-129 EVLRIHGKVPRAQ
+129 EVLRIHGKVPRGQ
-142 IQTRVRELL
+142 IPARVRELL
-151 HDVHMPD
+151 GDVHMPD

-212 AERVA
+212 ADRVS

-249 ESGSVDEIFTAPK
+249 ETGSVNEIFTAPK

-276 SSDDRGRLFTLKT
+276 ATDDRGRLFTLKT
-289 ALAYSGPQVDA
+289 ALAYSGPQVEGVEDSADA
-300 ESPAEADSSDGAGE
+300 GKPGDLRDEPQI
-314 SEESECREESTTSTR
+314 STR
-329 SGHTG
+329 PEHTG
-334 TAVAESTDDGN
+334 TSVVGAVDDDSVGTASVR
-345 DGAASTRENDGAAS
+345 DDDRAASARD
-359 VGESAPLIEVSGVTR
+359 SAPLIEVSDVTR

-387 QVTALGGIDFTVAGG
+387 DVTALGGIDFTVVAG

-435 GDIRVEAASSQ
+435 GDIRVEAANSQ

-466 DPRMRIAD
+466 DPRMRIVD
-474 IVSEP
+474 IVAEP
-479 LIAAGVDKDERI
+479 LIAAGVDNDERA

-499 SVDLD
+499 AVDLD

-575 GVVKHLCSD
+575 GVVRHLCSD

-589 AGQII
+589 GGQIV
-594 ESGATEDIYAHPQ
+594 ESGATEDIYANPQ

>member
-1 MGCATGSTRRW
+1 MGCATGSIRRW
-12 RPEVPENLLEV
+12 RREVPENLLEV

-28 TPAGAE
+28 TPAGADA
-34 TPVLHD
+34 PVLHD
-40 VSLSLAPG
+40 VSLSLAQG

-76 HARGQV
+76 HARGRV

-101 LRSEIVSMVFQEPM
+101 LRSDIVSMVFQEPM

-129 EVLRIHGKVPRAQ
+129 EVLRLHGKAPRGQ
-142 IQTRVRELL
+142 IPTRVRELL
-151 HDVHMPD
+151 RDVHMPD

-163 FAYPHQMSG
+163 FAYPHQLSG

-199 LDVTVQKHMLDLI
+199 LDVTVQKRMLDLI
-212 AERVA
+212 AERVS

-227 HDLAVVAGVC
+227 HDLAVVAGLC

-249 ESGSVDEIFTAPK
+249 ETGSVDQIFTAPK

-268 LLASSDLE
+268 LLASSDLDAT
-276 SSDDRGRLFTLKT
+276 DDRGRLFTLKT
-289 ALAYSGPQVDA
+289 ALAYSGPRLDAA
-300 ESPAEADSSDGAGE
+300 ESSAELVEPGGSVD
-314 SEESECREESTTSTR
+314 
-329 SGHTG
+329 G
-334 TAVAESTDDGN
+334 TASVRDDDG
-345 DGAASTRENDGAAS
+345 TAS
-359 VGESAPLIEVSGVTR
+359 VRESAPLIDVSDVTR
-374 VFRGRGLFGRRRS
+374 VFRGRGLFGRRRTD
-387 QVTALGGIDFTVAGG
+387 VTALGGIDFTVSAG

-474 IVSEP
+474 IVAEP
-479 LIAAGVDKDERI
+479 LIAAGVDKDERD

-499 SVDLD
+499 AVDLD
-504 ADSLRRYPHQ
+504 QDSLRRYPHQ

-527 ALVTRPQILVADE
+527 ALVTKPQILVADE

-584 VIVMK
+584 VIVMR
-589 AGQII
+589 AGQIV
-594 ESGATEDIYAHPQ
+594 ESGATEDIYLNPQ
-607 EEYTRRLIAAT
+607 EEYTRSLIAAT

-625 AAG
+625 ADG

>member
-12 RPEVPENLLEV
+12 RPEVPEKLLEV

-34 TPVLHD
+34 APVLHD

-76 HARGQV
+76 HASGQV
-82 RLQGHSGNLLEANE
+82 HLQGHSGNLLEANE

-101 LRSEIVSMVFQEPM
+101 LRSDIVSMVFQEPM

-142 IQTRVRELL
+142 IPTRVRELL

-199 LDVTVQKHMLDLI
+199 LDVTVQKHMLGLI

-276 SSDDRGRLFTLKT
+276 STDDRGRLFTLKT
-289 ALAYSGPQVDA
+289 ALDYSGPQV
-300 ESPAEADSSDGAGE
+300 E
-314 SEESECREESTTSTR
+314 
-329 SGHTG
+329 
-334 TAVAESTDDGN
+334 AESTDDGN

-359 VGESAPLIEVSGVTR
+359 VGESAPLIEVSGVTL

-387 QVTALGGIDFTVAGG
+387 QVTALGGIDFTVAAG

>member
-1 MGCATGSTRRW
+1 MT
-12 RPEVPENLLEV
+12 ENLLEV

-28 TPAGAE
+28 TPTGANA
-34 TPVLHD
+34 PVLHD
-40 VSLSLAPG
+40 VSLTLAPG

-63 TAQSV
+63 TAASV

-76 HARGQV
+76 HASGTV
-82 RLQGHSGNLLEANE
+82 SLQGFAGNVLDAKE
-96 KTLAG
+96 KTLAHM
-101 LRSEIVSMVFQEPM
+101 RSDLVSMVFQEPM

-129 EVLRIHGKVPRAQ
+129 EVLRIHGSVSRAG
-142 IQTRVRELL
+142 IPGRVLELL
-151 HDVHMPD
+151 NSVHLPD

-212 AERVA
+212 SERIA

-237 DRVIVMYRGRIV
+237 DRVIVMHSGRVV
-249 ESGSVDEIFTAPK
+249 ETGSVREIFTNPQ

-268 LLASSDLE
+268 LLASSDLGATDE
-276 SSDDRGRLFTLKT
+276 NGKLYTLKT
-289 ALAYSGPQVDA
+289 ALAYSGP
-300 ESPAEADSSDGAGE
+300 
-314 SEESECREESTTSTR
+314 REETAPGSPV
-329 SGHTG
+329 HTEG
-334 TAVAESTDDGN
+334 NADGN
-345 DGAASTRENDGAAS
+345 SEATADEEPSSASAPGPGTP
-359 VGESAPLIEVSGVTR
+359 PLIEVTGVTK
-374 VFRGRGLFGRRRS
+374 VFKPREMLFRRGS
-387 QVTALGGIDFTVAGG
+387 PVQALRGIDFSVAAGQ
-402 ARLGIVGESGS
+402 RLGIVGESGS
-413 GKSTLLNILSGLDRP
+413 GKSTLLTILSGLDRP
-428 TTGHVRV
+428 TSGHVRV
-435 GDIRVEAASSQ
+435 GDVRVESASTS
-446 ALRRL
+446 ALRTL
-451 RENLQIVFQDPFASL
+451 RENLQIVFQDPFSSL
-466 DPRMRIAD
+466 DPRMRVED

-479 LIAAGVDKDERI
+479 LVAQGMGRHERLAA
-491 ARVEEMIA
+491 VEEMLLA
-499 SVDLD
+499 VDLD
-504 ADSLRRYPHQ
+504 TNAMRRYPHQ

-553 LNLLTDLVDEYA
+553 LNLLTDLVDDYA

-575 GVVKHLCSD
+575 GVVKHLCSE

-589 AGQII
+589 EGRII
-594 ESGATEDIYAHPQ
+594 ESGTTEDIYANPR
-607 EEYTRRLIAAT
+607 EDYTRSLIAAT
-618 PSLAEAL
+618 PSLAGAL
-625 AAG
+625 ASTI